1 MFQYKCTTFCLYPF
15 LLVVNDREQIYLDEI
30 PQVYVQKI
38 NKSKP
43 SIDKVN
49 YIHFIYIVDNE
60 LNCSNFNVKLF
71 LVSRHFGNQLVNA
84 WISFRAGHFDVDN

>member
-1 MFQYKCTTFCLYPF
+1 MFKYKCTTFGLSPF
-15 LLVVNDREQIYLDEI
+15 LLIVNDREQMYLNVI
-30 PQVYVQKI
+30 PQVYVQ

-84 WISFRAGHFDVDN
+84 WISFRAGHFDIDN

>member
-1 MFQYKCTTFCLYPF
+1 MFQYKCTTFGLSPF
-15 LLVVNDREQIYLDEI
+15 LLIVNDREQIYLNVI
-30 PQVYVQKI
+30 PQVYVQ

-60 LNCSNFNVKLF
+60 LNCSNFNDKLF

-84 WISFRAGHFDVDN
+84 WISFRAGHFDIDN